1 MKQRKSWPLRVVSQ
15 LLLLCLLV
23 TTALVGSQ
31 PGGTAQPGTVDQL
44 PDPLTMSRISL
55 GLMGMYLNNYSSNPN
70 SPKPDYPDYFA
81 GFYDCA
87 DGTMVMCLTDTSE
100 AVLNEVRE
108 AFYNGTNAEY
118 LDEWLPTIT
127 FQEVK
132 YSSNQLKSLYK
143 TLRKALAEADCGEF
157 RTELDNE
164 SNRVVAFCETD
175 EGLALAATY
184 AQPEDILLVRP
195 MEDYEAWWTYATRNT
210 IRFSESAAAERPE
223 EPESAAAA
231 GAQPGGTAQPGTV
244 DQLPDPLTMSRISLG
259 LEIAFMDYYRGES
272 LPDFFG
278 GFYYNADGTAVMCLT
293 DTSEAVLEEI
303 RTAFYSYHDGRN
315 PEHFDKWLPTVQIT
329 EVKYSF
335 VQLVEVDRALRSA
348 LAEADCGEYIT
359 QIDFESNRVVAFCE
373 TDEGLAL
380 AATYAQPEDILL
392 VQPMEDYEAWWT
404 YATRNTIRFSESAAA
419 EQPEEPESAA
429 AAGLQPGGTAQS
441 GTVRELPDP
450 LTMSRI
456 SLGLEIAFMDYYRGE
471 SLPDF
476 FGGFYD
482 NSNQGGEAQTI
493 YNIITDVEFSDDF
506 SFDAL
511 CLY

>member
-1 MKQRKSWPLRVVSQ
+1 MKQHRTWPLRLTS
-15 LLLLCLLV
+15 LLILLCILV
-23 TTALVGSQ
+23 TTALAGAQ
-31 PGGTAQPGTVDQL
+31 PGGTAQPGTVREL
-44 PDPLTMSRISL
+44 PDALTMSRISL

-164 SNRVVAFCETD
+164 NNRVIAFCETD

-210 IRFSESAAAERPE
+210 IRFS
-223 EPESAAAA
+223 
-231 GAQPGGTAQPGTV
+231 
-244 DQLPDPLTMSRISLG
+244 
-259 LEIAFMDYYRGES
+259 
-272 LPDFFG
+272 
-278 GFYYNADGTAVMCLT
+278 
-293 DTSEAVLEEI
+293 
-303 RTAFYSYHDGRN
+303 
-315 PEHFDKWLPTVQIT
+315 K
-329 EVKYSF
+329 
-335 VQLVEVDRALRSA
+335 
-348 LAEADCGEYIT
+348 
-359 QIDFESNRVVAFCE
+359 
-373 TDEGLAL
+373 
-380 AATYAQPEDILL
+380 
-392 VQPMEDYEAWWT
+392 
-404 YATRNTIRFSESAAA
+404 SAAA

-429 AAGLQPGGTAQS
+429 AAGVMAGMKNTFRRSQSLVSS
-441 GTVRELPDP
+441 GTVGFCSY
-450 LTMSRI
+450 LTYEGSNNN
-456 SLGLEIAFMDYYRGE
+456 SFGLRRGDSVEAIFTHGHDIEMDYPY
-471 SLPDF
+471 S
-476 FGGFYD
+476 
-482 NSNQGGEAQTI
+482 TI
-493 YNIITDVEFSDDF
+493 ADG
-506 SFDAL
+506 L
-511 CLY
+511 

>member
-23 TTALVGSQ
+23 TTALVGSP

-44 PDPLTMSRISL
+44 PDPLTMSRISM
-55 GLMGMYLNNYSSNPN
+55 GL
-70 SPKPDYPDYFA
+70 
-81 GFYDCA
+81 
-87 DGTMVMCLTDTSE
+87 
-100 AVLNEVRE
+100 R
-108 AFYNGTNAEY
+108 
-118 LDEWLPTIT
+118 
-127 FQEVK
+127 
-132 YSSNQLKSLYK
+132 
-143 TLRKALAEADCGEF
+143 
-157 RTELDNE
+157 
-164 SNRVVAFCETD
+164 
-175 EGLALAATY
+175 
-184 AQPEDILLVRP
+184 
-195 MEDYEAWWTYATRNT
+195 
-210 IRFSESAAAERPE
+210 
-223 EPESAAAA
+223 
-231 GAQPGGTAQPGTV
+231 
-244 DQLPDPLTMSRISLG
+244 
-259 LEIAFMDYYRGES
+259 IAFMDYYRGES

-278 GFYYNADGTAVMCLT
+278 GFYYNADGTVVMCLT

-335 VQLVEVDRALRSA
+335 EQLFEVETALRDA

-429 AAGLQPGGTAQS
+429 AAGVMAGMKNTFRRSQSLVSS
-441 GTVRELPDP
+441 GTVGFCAY
-450 LTMSRI
+450 LTYEGSNNN
-456 SLGLEIAFMDYYRGE
+456 SFGLRRGDSVEAIFTHGHDIEMDYPY
-471 SLPDF
+471 S
-476 FGGFYD
+476 
-482 NSNQGGEAQTI
+482 TI
-493 YNIITDVEFSDDF
+493 ADG
-506 SFDAL
+506 L
-511 CLY
+511 

>member
-1 MKQRKSWPLRVVSQ
+1 MKQHRTWPLRLTS
-15 LLLLCLLV
+15 LLILLCILV
-23 TTALVGSQ
+23 TTALAGAQ
-31 PGGTAQPGTVDQL
+31 PGGTAQPGTVREL
-44 PDPLTMSRISL
+44 PDALTMSRISL

-164 SNRVVAFCETD
+164 NNRVIAFCETD

-223 EPESAAAA
+223 EPESVNA
-231 GAQPGGTAQPGTV
+231 GGVMPGMKNTFRRSQT
-244 DQLPDPLTMSRISLG
+244 
-259 LEIAFMDYYRGES
+259 
-272 LPDFFG
+272 
-278 GFYYNADGTAVMCLT
+278 
-293 DTSEAVLEEI
+293 
-303 RTAFYSYHDGRN
+303 
-315 PEHFDKWLPTVQIT
+315 
-329 EVKYSF
+329 
-335 VQLVEVDRALRSA
+335 LVS
-348 LAEADCGEYIT
+348 
-359 QIDFESNRVVAFCE
+359 
-373 TDEGLAL
+373 
-380 AATYAQPEDILL
+380 
-392 VQPMEDYEAWWT
+392 
-404 YATRNTIRFSESAAA
+404 
-419 EQPEEPESAA
+419 
-429 AAGLQPGGTAQS
+429 S
-441 GTVRELPDP
+441 GTVGFCAY
-450 LTMSRI
+450 LTYEGSNNN
-456 SLGLEIAFMDYYRGE
+456 SFGLRRGDSVEAIFTHGHDIEMDYPYSTIADGVY
-471 SLPDF
+471 SAQLLYCNPTVDF
-476 FGGFYD
+476 SFYQLSSSGTISSKRYGSPKYFADYCADEDAILEYYHHNIYFYGVTSSEQAIRPNKIGVDSGGFSWADSSAVSQPGDSGGPIYIYYTD
-482 NSNQGGEAQTI
+482 DTGAERLKLLGIMRTNNSGLGGEAQTI